1 MKRLVLKMIPALI
14 CGMVFTSTLFLTS
27 CAGWIQGNENI
38 VSQERVASDFQGLTL
53 SGVASVNVHLGEAY
67 KVEVTADDNL
77 QDFISVE
84 SKNGVLYIASKDNKN
99 FRMTK
104 LIVDVHLPEL
114 QSINLTG
121 VGSVTVSNGNA
132 SNLQISLSGV
142 GNIDAQN
149 YQVQNITI
157 QNSGVGSAKV
167 WATDS
172 LSGTLSGI
180 GDISYKGNPEVSIK
194 VSGVG
199 KVNKL

>member
-1 MKRLVLKMIPALI
+1 MKRLVLKMVPALI
-14 CGMVFTSTLFLTS
+14 CGMVFTSMLFLTS
-27 CAGWIQGNENI
+27 CIGIKGNGNI
-38 VSQERVASDFQGLTL
+38 VSQERVASDF
-53 SGVASVNVHLGEAY
+53 
-67 KVEVTADDNL
+67 

-99 FRMTK
+99 MRPTK

-121 VGSVTVSNGNA
+121 VGSVTVSDGNT

-142 GNIDAQN
+142 GDIDTQN

-172 LSGTLSGI
+172 LSGTLSGV